1 MDLFQQAMPMLLLV
15 GWFLLQAFVL
25 PRFGVAT

>member
-1 MDLFQQAMPMLLLV
+1 MDDTLWLV
-15 GWFLLQAFVL
+15 GIFAAWFVLQRFVL

>member
-1 MDLFQQAMPMLLLV
+1 MDDIYWLL
-15 GWFLLQAFVL
+15 GIFAAWFVLQRFVL

>member
-1 MDLFQQAMPMLLLV
+1 MDDAYWLIGIFVA
-15 GWFLLQAFVL
+15 WFVLQRFVL